1 MQSQTAKANAIS
13 DYLDHDELEAIA
25 MCFDNIR
32 KMRSEARMP
41 KNDDTLLGDQFDQ
54 ELTSFINQL
63 TATI

>member
-41 KNDDTLLGDQFDQ
+41 QNDDNALGDQFD
-54 ELTSFINQL
+54 
-63 TATI
+63 

>member
-1 MQSQTAKANAIS
+1 
-13 DYLDHDELEAIA
+13 

-41 KNDDTLLGDQFDQ
+41 QNDDTLLGDQFDQ